1 VSASAGGM
9 LMLALAYALPC
20 IATNVNGLRT
30 LIDDG
35 RDGLLIAAAD
45 PIALQVAIKAVLDD
59 PELARRLGENASE
72 RVRQRFDIDVEAD
85 RLAELYRE
93 IREGR

>member
-1 VSASAGGM
+1 
-9 LMLALAYALPC
+9 MLALACALPC
-20 IATNVNGLRT
+20 IATNVNGLRS
-30 LIDDG
+30 LIEHG
-35 RDGLLIAAAD
+35 QDGLLVAAKD

-59 PELARRLGENASE
+59 PEFAQRLGENASE

-93 IREGR
+93 ICAGQ